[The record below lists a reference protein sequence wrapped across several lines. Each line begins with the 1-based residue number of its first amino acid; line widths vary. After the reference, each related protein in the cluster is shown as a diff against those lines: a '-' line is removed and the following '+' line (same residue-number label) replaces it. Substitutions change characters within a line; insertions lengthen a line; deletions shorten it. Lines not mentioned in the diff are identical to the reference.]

1 VAAGE
6 AVRIIVQMHSVRSRL
21 TASVLAGLVVVG
33 FLGCGSD
40 TGTNWAV
47 LDAGDQLDAEPGEQ
61 PEAQLVTDVSD
72 DASGDAALSAAWD
85 GSAVG
90 WDSGPSESLD
100 AGPATDGGDGVGS
113 QVSTVII
120 LPDTQ
125 YYAEWFPDIY
135 NAQTDWIVAQAQAR
149 NIQAVLHVG
158 DIVDTYDSVDQWNN
172 ATPAMRKLDGVVPY
186 VLVPGNHDVYGDL
199 NVRGTIINN
208 YFAPQTM
215 PWIAGTFET
224 GKIENNYALIDI
236 GPRKYL
242 VIGLEW
248 GPRSTALTW
257 ADGILKA
264 YAAYPA
270 IIVTHAFLDGDA
282 RYNWADPTIK
292 NNQHWDPHYYAETY
306 AADNNVPVADVN
318 DGEEI
323 YQKLI
328 VPNPNVRLVFSGHVL
343 GDPTLGAVGRVTDVR
358 PDGTH
363 IHQMM
368 ADYQVIPKDGLF
380 CGLGY
385 LRILEFDSGKK
396 EIRVSTYS
404 PYLSQTM
411 SLPEDEAAFT
421 LPLDDY

>member
-1 VAAGE
+1 MW
-6 AVRIIVQMHSVRSRL
+6 MHRVHSRL
-21 TASVLAGLVVVG
+21 ATSVLAGAVAFG

-40 TGTNWAV
+40 TGQNWAV
-47 LDAGDQLDAEPGEQ
+47 FDAGDQLDAEPAEQQ
-61 PEAQLVTDVSD
+61 PEAQLVTDVGD
-72 DASGDAALSAAWD
+72 DASDDVSNDAASRAAWD
-85 GSAVG
+85 GPGLGPDA
-90 WDSGPSESLD
+90 GPSESPD
-100 AGPATDGGDGVGS
+100 ASPAMDGGDGVGS
-113 QVSTVII
+113 QVSTVIV

-125 YYAEWFPDIY
+125 YYAAWFPDIY

-248 GPRSTALTW
+248 GPRSTVLAW
-257 ADGILKA
+257 ADGILKS

-270 IIVTHAFLDGDA
+270 IVVTHAFLDGDG
-282 RYNWADPTIK
+282 RYNWGDATIRI
-292 NNQHWDPHYYAETY
+292 NQAWDPHWYAETY

-343 GDPTLGAVGRVTDVR
+343 GDLTLGAVGRVTDVR

-368 ADYQVIPKDGLF
+368 ADYQVIQKGGLD

-411 SLPEDEAAFT
+411 TLPEAEAAFT